1 MTNNIFFHRIC
12 PRLGATL
19 FSLTTVETQAV
30 AVGGKCDFAALGEI
44 EDIAGGGLEKL
55 SQQDGFGGFA
65 RVKH

>member
-44 EDIAGGGLEKL
+44 EDIAGHGLEKL
-55 SQQDGFGGFA
+55 SQQNGLGGVA